1 MKELFME
8 GEIAYGEKDYSRL
21 DWACNRI
28 LEHDRDNETA
38 LTYKLYICC
47 EWRQHHLVSRIANRI
62 HELYPNNYHAYNA
75 PAAAYLD
82 KMEFKKALKCC
93 EEGLMI
99 KDYNGLKMNK
109 VKSLIGL
116 KRTDEAYEFFKSSHI
131 PGFTFTEALMSCG
144 EYSQI
149 PDYDEGLSKEELLD
163 CFIKRCQYLDGR
175 NRREEIPEVCDEIF
189 RIDEGN
195 ETALQYMICSLDDDE
210 EVLRCCDKAIGLYP
224 DNFRF
229 YFQKAETLLWSFKD
243 IGGAIENYERGF
255 ALVKEFGKYWA
266 DIDNLIAALDK
277 KADLLKE
284 SGNYMKAADAYD
296 KMLFY
301 KPEEFG
307 ALDRIDSLVCEHGI
321 NYRYSQHYRK
331 SLRLIEELEKRL
343 DRIDDYLKAIEVG
356 EYDDKYVDGCSEFKD
371 YKPLSEY
378 IRDIIIS
385 LMEAYPEYD
394 EESSRNLVKIGF
406 ENVEKSFELGES
418 AYDFAVVYGFSG
430 G

>member
-131 PGFTFTEALMSCG
+131 PGFTFT
-144 EYSQI
+144 
-149 PDYDEGLSKEELLD
+149 
-163 CFIKRCQYLDGR
+163 
-175 NRREEIPEVCDEIF
+175 
-189 RIDEGN
+189 
-195 ETALQYMICSLDDDE
+195 
-210 EVLRCCDKAIGLYP
+210 
-224 DNFRF
+224 
-229 YFQKAETLLWSFKD
+229 
-243 IGGAIENYERGF
+243 
-255 ALVKEFGKYWA
+255 
-266 DIDNLIAALDK
+266 
-277 KADLLKE
+277 
-284 SGNYMKAADAYD
+284 
-296 KMLFY
+296 
-301 KPEEFG
+301 
-307 ALDRIDSLVCEHGI
+307 
-321 NYRYSQHYRK
+321 
-331 SLRLIEELEKRL
+331 
-343 DRIDDYLKAIEVG
+343 
-356 EYDDKYVDGCSEFKD
+356 
-371 YKPLSEY
+371 
-378 IRDIIIS
+378 
-385 LMEAYPEYD
+385 
-394 EESSRNLVKIGF
+394 
-406 ENVEKSFELGES
+406 
-418 AYDFAVVYGFSG
+418 
-430 G
+430 